1 MKRKSLMILLFA
13 VISSITVSAQSLY
26 FCEDV
31 DEDGYAVNS
40 SSTFTISEDGGTLNV
55 LCRVG
60 YDVDV
65 YSVEFRIYEVDSDG
79 SESYDNT
86 IYMDVEPDWIWFY
99 KEIIFYRA
107 GKFNVYVYTEDDE
120 FLTSGSVKIKVR

>member
-1 MKRKSLMILLFA
+1 MKCKSLMVLLFVFIS
-13 VISSITVSAQSLY
+13 VINIYSQSLY
-26 FCEDV
+26 FCEEV

-40 SSTFTISEDGGTLNV
+40 SSTFTIPEDGGSLNI

-65 YSVEFRIYEVDSDG
+65 YSVEFRIYEVYSDG

-107 GKFNVYVYTEDDE
+107 GKFNVYVYTEDDD
-120 FLTSGSVKIKVR
+120 FLTSGTVKIKVR